1 MRNHRRPATVG
12 TGALQPEYVFHVFQ
26 MTLKRARIR
35 IPQHS
40 PGDALTLLQ
49 THTTEHRSRHA
60 AVRRRTPT
68 ANGTAT
74 RRTDTKPASDTN
86 REHQDTPV
94 HSFAAHSTGMR
105 CAVYAHALLP
115 ESYHRPITTDCM
127 IWVFGV
133 CVLAGSCL
141 EVCVCPFQERSQSC
155 TNN

>member
-1 MRNHRRPATVG
+1 MG

-35 IPQHS
+35 IPQHP

-94 HSFAAHSTGMR
+94 YSFAAHSTGMR

-115 ESYHRPITTDCM
+115 ESYQSPAHHHRLHDLGFRR
-127 IWVFGV
+127 VR
-133 CVLAGSCL
+133 AGGKLLGS
-141 EVCVCPFQERSQSC
+141 VRMSFPGKVAVMYQ
-155 TNN
+155 